1 MTDFSNICD
10 ILGEISSQY
19 KEDDE
24 FKDFIAF
31 NDLGIPL
38 AYLTR
43 EALVTP
49 SKVGERYILETWD
62 IFLQGLGL
70 EDKGFTDLNSVL
82 DQRTSPASWNVTNL
96 PSGNNQN
103 EDATRSEGVPGIAFR
118 DLTYA
123 GSFAVDSGQAMVGD
137 PCYLDEWEPWANGTP
152 FDHEGHKGKYGYLG
166 ASGVTLDDSY
176 GDVGGGK
183 GVVFST
189 GYGDGYYPVFVK
201 IIEDGRVGMVVIDFE
216 GGLDPDDYE

>member
-10 ILGEISSQY
+10 ILGEIASQY
-19 KEDDE
+19 DEDGE

-38 AYLTR
+38 AYMTR

-62 IFLQGLGL
+62 IFLKGLGL
-70 EDKGFTDLNSVL
+70 EDTGFTDLDSVL
-82 DQRTSPASWNVTNL
+82 DQRTTPGRWNVTNL
-96 PSGNNQN
+96 PSGSN
-103 EDATRSEGVPGIAFR
+103 ENDDQISSAKSTGVALT

-137 PCYLDEWEPWANGTP
+137 PCYLDEWELWADGTP
-152 FDHEGHKGKYGYLG
+152 FDHEGHQGEYGYLG
-166 ASGVTLDDSY
+166 ASGVTIAESY

-189 GYGDGYYPVFVK
+189 GYGDGFYPVFVK
-201 IIEDGRVGMVVIDFE
+201 INEDGRVGKVVIDFE
-216 GGLDPDDYE
+216 GELDPNYE